1 MRDEQSESLGL
12 IVPSCCSKIDLL
24 FGGFLSHINSL
35 SSLFTVKIAQ
45 QFEVAY
51 HSSWQ
56 PKHTTKLFDLFRHDD
71 MISFRV

>member
-51 HSSWQ
+51 
-56 PKHTTKLFDLFRHDD
+56 TVMVLA
-71 MISFRV
+71 

>member
-35 SSLFTVKIAQ
+35 SSL
-45 QFEVAY
+45 
-51 HSSWQ
+51 SSQ
-56 PKHTTKLFDLFRHDD
+56 LKLHNSSRLHTTAHGSQSIPQNCLICSDT
-71 MISFRV
+71 MI